1 MVSPGLCPGTSK
13 GLSTELRGKR
23 VGVGEWLD
31 QLLLL
36 ESRVGS
42 IPPLSSPSA
51 SASSRRHSEMGV
63 MAWKV

>member
-51 SASSRRHSEMGV
+51 SASSRPHSEMGV